1 MLAMNARQR
10 KQLAKMSDEM
20 LMICM
25 SLETLKSKLET
36 IQEDEQDKYDNMP
49 ESLQDS
55 ERGCAMYEGIES
67 LEELVDRVDTLIT
80 ELNDI
85 SEDTG
90 ALGE

>member
-1 MLAMNARQR
+1 MNARQR
-10 KQLAKMSDEM
+10 RQLAKISDAM
-20 LMICM
+20 LTICM
-25 SLETLKSKLET
+25 SLETLKSQLET

-80 ELNDI
+80 ELTDI
-85 SEDTG
+85 GEDTG
-90 ALGE
+90 SLSE